1 MTSRRLSG
9 ILIKDIK
16 DIIMK
21 TLLTKRQKQVLNL
34 IVKEVTSKGYPP
46 SIREI
51 GKALNIATLKG
62 VTCHLDALEK
72 KGYIKRDSTPR
83 GIKVNSTAING
94 ISAFQNKDVIK
105 LPLLGR
111 VAAGAPIL
119 AEQNIEDWVS
129 VPKTLIKNNRN
140 LFLLRVQG
148 DSMINDHILDG
159 DLAIVK
165 SQTTAENGDIV
176 VGIIDNEATVKR
188 FYRRNNHIELR
199 PSNPKY
205 KPIILEEDFKINGK
219 VIGLLRV

>member
-1 MTSRRLSG
+1 MEVP
-9 ILIKDIK
+9 I
-16 DIIMK
+16 
-21 TLLTKRQKQVLNL
+21 TKRQKQVLNF
-34 IVKEVTSKGYPP
+34 IVKKVETKGYPP

-51 GKALNIATLKG
+51 GKALNIATLRG
-62 VTCHLDALEK
+62 VTCHLDALER
-72 KGYIKRDSTPR
+72 KGCIKRDPTPR
-83 GIKVNSTAING
+83 GIKVNTSAIAKNG
-94 ISAFQNKDVIK
+94 ILTLQNQAVIK

-111 VAAGAPIL
+111 VAAGTPIL
-119 AEQNIEDWVS
+119 AEQNIEDWIS
-129 VPKTLIKNNRN
+129 VPKELVKNNRN
-140 LFLLRVQG
+140 VFLLRVQG

-199 PSNPKY
+199 PSNSKY
-205 KPIILEEDFKINGK
+205 KPIILKEDFKINGK